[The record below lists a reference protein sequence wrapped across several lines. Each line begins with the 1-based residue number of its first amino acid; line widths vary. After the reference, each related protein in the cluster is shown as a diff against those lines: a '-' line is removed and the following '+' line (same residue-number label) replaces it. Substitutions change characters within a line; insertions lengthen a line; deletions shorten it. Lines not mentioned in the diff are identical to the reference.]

1 LAVVVPAWAG
11 EQHAA
16 EARPAA
22 AARTG
27 GVSPAARA
35 LRAPSGFLLLFRRLA
50 GTPLQKPEGDK
61 PPAVNR
67 TAETTAAG
75 TGPWKKTENSQA
87 AEARAGARPG
97 AKPEAGA
104 EAGAQKPRRAKPGR
118 EAGAKPGREAGAEAG
133 AKVGAEAGAKAG
145 REAGASS
152 DAGEGRPAGAAAAL
166 PAPAGRRPRGAAS
179 PDHAPAAVEAR
190 RESRP
195 AEVRVFVVDL
205 RRRATE
211 AGNSPEARQVAE
223 PAGRD
228 TGSHSFER
236 VLLAREAGAGVESP
250 REAQA
255 GLPRSPTSPTSLSGS
270 APTSLSGYALPR
282 SLQERLLPEIVQRA
296 SIVLREGGE
305 GEIRLVLKPE
315 HLGSVRIRLHLGES
329 SLEGRIVV
337 DNINVK
343 ELLDANLEQLKS
355 ALRQEGYASANI
367 DVTVSGG
374 GGGGGERR
382 GLDTGQG
389 AAAGRPAEEFQTPM
403 AWDLGF
409 TTVNLLA

>member
-1 LAVVVPAWAG
+1 LAVAVPAWAG

-22 AARTG
+22 AARAG
-27 GVSPAARA
+27 GASRPDGVSSAGAASRPDGVSPAARA

-50 GTPLQKPEGDK
+50 GTPIQKPEGDK
-61 PPAVNR
+61 PPADNR
-67 TAETTAAG
+67 TAESPAAG
-75 TGPWKKTENSQA
+75 TGPRKKTENPEV
-87 AEARAGARPG
+87 AEARAGAKPG
-97 AKPEAGA
+97 TEAGA
-104 EAGAQKPRRAKPGR
+104 AVAKAGG
-118 EAGAKPGREAGAEAG
+118 EAGAKPATEAGTKLG
-133 AKVGAEAGAKAG
+133 AKLGAKAGAKAG
-145 REAGASS
+145 ASP
-152 DAGEGRPAGAAAAL
+152 DAGEGQPAEAAAAL
-166 PAPAGRRPRGAAS
+166 LAPAGRRPRGAAS
-179 PDHAPAAVEAR
+179 ADHAPAAVEAR

-228 TGSHSFER
+228 TGSRSFER

-255 GLPRSPTSPTSLSGS
+255 GLPRSPTSATSLSGS
-270 APTSLSGYALPR
+270 VLPGSLR
-282 SLQERLLPEIVQRA
+282 ERLLPEIVERA
-296 SIVLREGGE
+296 GIVLRERGE
-305 GEIRLVLKPE
+305 GEIHLVLKPE

-337 DNINVK
+337 DNSNVK
-343 ELLDANLEQLKS
+343 ELLDANMEQLKS

-374 GGGGGERR
+374 GGERR

-389 AAAGRPAEEFQTPM
+389 AAAGRPAEEFQRATPA

>member
-27 GVSPAARA
+27 GASPAARA

-50 GTPLQKPEGDK
+50 GTPLQKSEGDK

-75 TGPWKKTENSQA
+75 TGPWKKTENPQA
-87 AEARAGARPG
+87 AEARAGAKPG

-118 EAGAKPGREAGAEAG
+118 EAGAKAGREAGAKTGAKPSREAG
-133 AKVGAEAGAKAG
+133 A
-145 REAGASS
+145 EAGASS

-250 REAQA
+250 RDTQA
-255 GLPRSPTSPTSLSGS
+255 GLPRSPTSLSGS
-270 APTSLSGYALPR
+270 ALPR

-374 GGGGGERR
+374 GEGGGERR

-389 AAAGRPAEEFQTPM
+389 AAAVRPAEEFQTPT